1 MTIPEKIIQEAVVH
15 LRNGDTIL
23 YPTDTIWGIGCDAT
37 NIDAIRK
44 VFNIKQRPDAKSMLL
59 LASSV
64 EMVRGYVDTMPYEAL
79 QLIAKEPQPLT
90 IIYPH
95 ARNLPAELIAE
106 DGSIGFRITQHV
118 LCHEV
123 ITQLGKPLVST
134 SANFSGSLFPGSF
147 DEINPKIIEMVDYV
161 VPWEDQDASLNA
173 PSKIIKV
180 DPSGRIKLIRE

>member
-1 MTIPEKIIQEAVVH
+1 MTVPEKIIQQAVVH
-15 LRNGDTIL
+15 LRNGNTIL

-37 NIDAIRK
+37 NINAIRK
-44 VFNIKQRPDAKSMLL
+44 VFTIKQRPDAKSMLL

-64 EMVRGYVDTMPYEAL
+64 EMVREYVDAIPDKAI
-79 QLIAKEPQPLT
+79 QLIAKESQPLT
-90 IIYPH
+90 IIYPD
-95 ARNLPAELIAE
+95 ARNLPAELISD
-106 DGSIGFRITQHV
+106 DGSIGFRITHHI

-134 SANFSGSLFPGSF
+134 SANFSGFPFPGSF
-147 DEINPKIIEMVDYV
+147 DEIDPKIIDMVDYV
-161 VPWEDQDASLNA
+161 VRWKDQDASLNV